1 LFSEH
6 RDYGNGH
13 NLRLELMRSAEIRQ
27 RFIDYF
33 VRNGHTHVASSS
45 LVPADDPTL
54 LFTNAGMNQFKATF
68 LGQEPRPYKRATTAQ
83 KCVRAGGKHNDLE
96 QVGQTVRHHT
106 FFEMLGNF
114 SFGDYFKPD
123 AIHFGFE
130 FFTEE
135 LGFEPERIWATIH
148 HSDDEAFQLWQ
159 EVAGLPPGR
168 ILRFGD
174 KDNFWQM
181 ADTGPCGPC
190 SEIHYD
196 RRPEG
201 AKRELSPQEFEALTE
216 AGEMSELW
224 NLVFMQY
231 NRDERG
237 VLTPLPRPSIDTG
250 AGLERIAAAMQETD
264 SNFHTDLFMPLIER
278 AEEVVGRAYEPES
291 ESGVSFRVLADH
303 ARAVAFLIADGV
315 FPTNEGRGYVLRRI
329 LRRAGRHAWLL
340 GRREP
345 MLYEICDEAISMMAD
360 VYPELRDRRNHIL
373 RTSQA
378 EEERFMATIDEG
390 MQRFEELAPAGG
402 RGVVSGEDAFKLYD
416 TFGFPLDLTELMARE
431 RGYTVDVE
439 GFEQALE
446 EQRRRSRE
454 RREVKLGTAGIA
466 VKAVPLDTVWQS
478 FTDAQQDWV
487 GYDQLIV
494 DTEVLAAARENDRYL
509 LKLRA
514 NPFYAEAGGQISD
527 RGYVEGDGWRLEV
540 KDVLRHEDEVVVV
553 GPIEGQFKPGDVR
566 AIVDEARRD
575 TQRNH
580 TATHLLHA
588 ALRTVL
594 GEHVTQ
600 AGSLVAPDRLR
611 FDFTHSGP
619 MSEGE
624 LEEVER
630 LVNEQI
636 WADKEVMKQ
645 FVPYRDAIDRGA
657 MALFGEKYGDRVRVV
672 EVPGFS
678 LELCG
683 GCHVKT
689 TGEIGLFRI
698 VSETGSA
705 AGVRRIEA
713 VTGSHAY
720 ARVKEHERLLNQVG
734 STLKVPPHRILQR
747 VEAMLEEHRGLRD
760 QLQVTVQRSAANLAA
775 DMVEAAAEVD
785 GAKVATGTI
794 ETADSE
800 SLRSFGDQLRE
811 RLGSGIGVVAAKI
824 GDRHSLLAVVT
835 DDLIHKGVRADTIVR
850 EVARL
855 AGGKGGGRPHMAQAS
870 TAEPERTAEALK
882 KVTEIVRPMLEQARA

>member
-1 LFSEH
+1 
-6 RDYGNGH
+6 
-13 NLRLELMRSAEIRQ
+13 MRSAEIRQ

-96 QVGQTVRHHT
+96 QVGQTARHHT

-114 SFGDYFKPD
+114 SFGDYFKRD

-130 FFTEE
+130 FFTQD

-159 EVAGLPPGR
+159 DVAGVPAGR

-181 ADTGPCGPC
+181 AETGPCGPC

-196 RRPEG
+196 RRPKG
-201 AKRELSPQEFEALTE
+201 SKQELSPAEFEALTE
-216 AGEMSELW
+216 AGEILELW

-231 NRDERG
+231 DRDEQG
-237 VLTPLPRPSIDTG
+237 VLTPLPKPSIDTG
-250 AGLERIAAAMQETD
+250 AGLERIAAAMQNVD
-264 SNFHTDLFMPLIER
+264 SNFQTDLFMPLIER
-278 AEEVVGRAYEPES
+278 AEGIVGRAYEPDS
-291 ESGVSFRVLADH
+291 EGGVSFRVLADH

-340 GRREP
+340 GQREP
-345 MLYEICDEAISMMAD
+345 MLYEICDEVIAVMAD
-360 VYPELRDRRNHIL
+360 VYPELRDRRDHIL
-373 RTSQA
+373 RTAQA

-390 MQRFEELAPAGG
+390 MQRFEELAPAGK
-402 RGVVSGEDAFKLYD
+402 RGVVSGQDAFKLYD
-416 TFGFPLDLTELMARE
+416 TFGFPIDLTELMARE
-431 RGYTVDVE
+431 RGYEVDVQ
-439 GFEQALE
+439 GFESALE
-446 EQRRRSRE
+446 EQRERSRKVRVGLEEGARSGAGFSAVTRRSWDVHVHGPQE
-454 RREVKLGTAGIA
+454 
-466 VKAVPLDTVWQS
+466 
-478 FTDAQQDWV
+478 WV
-487 GYDQLIV
+487 GYDQLTV
-494 DTEVLAAARENDRYL
+494 DTRVLASARDDGRYL
-509 LKLRA
+509 LKLER
-514 NPFYAEAGGQISD
+514 NPFYAEAGGQVSD
-527 RGYVEGDGWRLEV
+527 RGFVEGDGWRLEV
-540 KDVLRHEDEVVVV
+540 NDVLRYEDDVVVL
-553 GPIEGQFKPGDVR
+553 GPIEGRFKPGDVR
-566 AIVDEARRD
+566 AVVDAARRD

-600 AGSLVAPDRLR
+600 AGSLVAPGRLR

-636 WADKEVMKQ
+636 WADKEVTKQ
-645 FVPYRDAIDRGA
+645 FRAYRDAINRGA

-689 TGEIGLFRI
+689 TGEIGLFKI

-713 VTGSHAY
+713 VTGPYAY
-720 ARVKEHERLLNQVG
+720 ARVKEQERLLNQV
-734 STLKVPPHRILQR
+734 STTLRVPAERIPQR

-760 QLQVTVQRSAANLAA
+760 QLHVSVQRSAANLAA
-775 DMVEAAAEVD
+775 DMVEAAAEVN

-835 DDLIHKGVRADTIVR
+835 DDLIGRGVRADTIVR

-870 TAEPERTAEALK
+870 TGEAERTAEALK
-882 KVTEIVRPMLEQARA
+882 KVTEIVRPMLEQAKA

>member
-1 LFSEH
+1 
-6 RDYGNGH
+6 
-13 NLRLELMRSAEIRQ
+13 MKSAEIRQ

-33 VRNGHTHVASSS
+33 VRNGHTHVPSSS

-68 LGQEPRPYKRATTAQ
+68 LGQEPRPYKRATSAQ

-96 QVGQTVRHHT
+96 QVGQTARHHT

-114 SFGDYFKPD
+114 SFGDYFKRE
-123 AIHFGFE
+123 AIHYGWE
-130 FFTEE
+130 FCTQE
-135 LGFEPERIWATIH
+135 LGLEPERIWVTVH
-148 HSDDEAFQLWQ
+148 QTDDEAFGLWQ
-159 EVAGLPPGR
+159 EVAGLPPDR
-168 ILRFGD
+168 IMRFGD

-190 SEIHYD
+190 AEILYD
-196 RRPEG
+196 QRPKSAE
-201 AKRELSPQEFEALTE
+201 RDLSKERFEALTE
-216 AGEMSELW
+216 AGEILELW

-237 VLTPLPRPSIDTG
+237 NLDPLPRPSIDTG
-250 AGLERIAAAMQETD
+250 AGLERLAAALQGAD
-264 SNFHTDLFMPLIER
+264 SNFHTDLFMPLIHR
-278 AEEVVGRAYEPES
+278 AEEVVERSYDPQEA
-291 ESGVSFRVLADH
+291 SGVSFRVLADH
-303 ARAVAFLIADGV
+303 ARAVAFLVADGV

-345 MLYEICDEAISMMAD
+345 TLYEVCDEVVSVMGV
-360 VYPELRDRRNHIL
+360 VYPELADRRDHIL
-373 RTSQA
+373 RTAHA

-390 MQRFEELAPAGG
+390 MQRFDRLAPPGG
-402 RGVVSGEDAFKLYD
+402 SGVIPGEEAFKLYD

-431 RGYTVDVE
+431 RGYAVDVA
-439 GFEQALE
+439 GFEAALE
-446 EQRRRSRE
+446 RQRRRSRE
-454 RREVKLGTAGIA
+454 EREEQRRSGAYEARAPEIPMEGWTRFSDDPQEWIGYEQLKI
-466 VKAVPLDTVWQS
+466 DT
-478 FTDAQQDWV
+478 D
-487 GYDQLIV
+487 
-494 DTEVLAAARENDRYL
+494 VLAVVRRNGNIALELHR
-509 LKLRA
+509 
-514 NPFYAEAGGQISD
+514 NPFYAEAGGQVSD
-527 RGYVEGDGWRLEV
+527 RGYVEGDGWRMEVEDVVRLE
-540 KDVLRHEDEVVVV
+540 DRVVIA
-553 GPIEGQFKPGDVR
+553 GPIEGEFKPGSVR
-566 AIVDEARRD
+566 AIVDPARRD

-611 FDFTHSGP
+611 FDFTHTGP
-619 MSEGE
+619 LTEAE

-636 WADKEVMKQ
+636 WADKEVVKQ
-645 FVPYRDAIDRGA
+645 YMPYRDAIERGA
-657 MALFGEKYGDRVRVV
+657 MALFGEKYGDTVRVV

-689 TGEIGLFRI
+689 TGEIGLFKI

-713 VTGSHAY
+713 VTGSAAY
-720 ARVKEHERLLNQVG
+720 ARVKEQERLLNRLSRV
-734 STLKVPPHRILQR
+734 LKVPPDNLAQR
-747 VEAMLEEHRGLRD
+747 VEGLVAEQRELREKFQTASLNAAQD
-760 QLQVTVQRSAANLAA
+760 QVARLIELAE
-775 DMVEAAAEVD
+775 DVN
-785 GAKVATGTI
+785 GAKVATGVI
-794 ETADSE
+794 EAADSAT
-800 SLRSFGDQLRE
+800 LRAFGDRLRE
-811 RLGSGIGVVAAKI
+811 RLGTGVGVVAAKM
-824 GDRHSLLAVVT
+824 GDRHALLAVVT
-835 DDLIHKGVRADTIVR
+835 DDLISKGMRADIVVR

-870 TAEPERTAEALK
+870 TGEPERAEAALA
-882 KVTEIVRPMLEQARA
+882 KVTEIVRPMLERARR